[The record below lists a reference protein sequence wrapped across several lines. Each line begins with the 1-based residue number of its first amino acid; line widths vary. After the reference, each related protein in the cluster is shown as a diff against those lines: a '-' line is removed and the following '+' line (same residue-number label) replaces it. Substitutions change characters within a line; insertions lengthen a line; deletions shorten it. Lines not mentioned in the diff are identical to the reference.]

1 MYSVEFEVMGNF
13 KEGNIMNKWQ
23 KPELE
28 ELNIRQ
34 TAQGKNLSSHFDEIR
49 VDQNGKYW
57 ASFVSGFDSKPD
69 TDGTVKVK

>member
-1 MYSVEFEVMGNF
+1 MTR
-13 KEGNIMNKWQ
+13 WQ

-28 ELNIRQ
+28 ELNIKE

-57 ASFVSGFDSKPD
+57 ASFASGSDSNPD
-69 TDGTVKVK
+69 TNGTVTVH